1 MRINFRRVFYI
12 TGLICLALCYS
23 LLWLRMITSKA
34 ERTGSDFIALYAAGR
49 VARLDGMS
57 KVYDPLLQ
65 QAVEQE
71 QVGFELVPGQV
82 LLYNHVPYLVPIL
95 WLIAGKS
102 YLFSFIAWSAL
113 LVLIYGIGAWVLI
126 RIVHPGHPYNWL
138 YAAAILTFFPLF
150 ISLMNGQDTA
160 FVFLGLCLW
169 LAGLL
174 SSDDCMAGLGLSL
187 TTVRPQLAVLLAV
200 AFLFRRRKVLVWF
213 CVGAGI
219 LGLASLAAVGLQGMR
234 GFFIQIL
241 VSASGEWYGLKEALM
256 VNLVGLLW
264 RIAPG
269 LGGVIIHGIG
279 WAFYG
284 FVLVGLC
291 VLWARSREIGEK
303 QIVIALTLALF
314 ASPHLHY
321 HDLTFLLVILI
332 AATSLIARGGFI
344 QPRDTAMGPLS
355 ISIILLLG
363 SLVPVLK
370 YNLPYVVMVIIVL
383 IVWYPEKFNLF
394 WKRKVEIIS

>member
-1 MRINFRRVFYI
+1 MRINSRRIFY
-12 TGLICLALCYS
+12 TAGLISLVLCS
-23 LLWLRMITSKA
+23 SILWLRMITSKA

-71 QVGFELVPGQV
+71 QVGFELAPGQV
-82 LLYNHVPYLVPIL
+82 LLYNHVPYLVPVL

-102 YLFSFIAWSAL
+102 YLTSFIIWSAL
-113 LVLIYGIGAWVLI
+113 LVLIYGIGTWILT
-126 RIVHPGHPYNWL
+126 RMVHPGHPYDWL
-138 YAAAILTFFPLF
+138 SAAAILTFYPLF

-169 LAGLL
+169 LVGLL
-174 SSDDCMAGLGLSL
+174 TGDDRMAGLGLSL
-187 TTVRPQLAVLLAV
+187 TTVRPQLALLLAV
-200 AFLFRRRKVLVWF
+200 AFLFRRRKVLAWF
-213 CVGAGI
+213 CVGVGI
-219 LGLASLAAVGLQGMR
+219 LGLVSLAAVGLQGMH
-234 GFFIQIL
+234 GFFVQIL
-241 VSASGEWYGLKEALM
+241 VSASGEWYGLKENLM

-269 LGGVIIHGIG
+269 LGGQIIHGLG

-284 FVLVGLC
+284 LVMVGIC

-303 QIVIALTLALF
+303 QIVLALTLALF

-321 HDLTFLLVILI
+321 HDLTFLLI
-332 AATSLIARGGFI
+332 ALLAGAFLLARGGLI

-355 ISIILLLG
+355 ISILLLLG
-363 SLVPVLK
+363 SLVPALK
-370 YNLPYVVMVIIVL
+370 YNLAYVLMVLIVL
-383 IVWYPEKFNLF
+383 IVWHPEKFKIL

>member
-1 MRINFRRVFYI
+1 MRINIRRVFYI
-12 TGLICLALCYS
+12 TGLISLALCCS

-82 LLYNHVPYLVPIL
+82 LLYNHVPYLVPVL

-102 YLFSFIAWSAL
+102 YLVSFIVWSAL
-113 LVLIYGIGAWVLI
+113 LVLFYGIGAWILI

-138 YAAAILTFFPLF
+138 CAAAILTFYPLF
-150 ISLMNGQDTA
+150 ISLMDGQDTA

-174 SSDDCMAGLGLSL
+174 SGDDCMAGLGLSL

-200 AFLFRRRKVLVWF
+200 PFLFRRRKVAWF
-213 CVGAGI
+213 CVGVGI
-219 LGLASLAAVGLQGMR
+219 LGLVSLAAVGLQGMR

-264 RIAPG
+264 RIAPA
-269 LGGVIIHGIG
+269 LGGEIIHGIG
-279 WAFYG
+279 WTFYG

-303 QIVIALTLALF
+303 QIVFALTLALF

-321 HDLTFLLVILI
+321 HDLTFLLVALI
-332 AATSLIARGGFI
+332 AGTSVIAKRGFI

-355 ISIILLLG
+355 ISVILLLG
-363 SLVPVLK
+363 SLVPTLK
-370 YNLPYVVMVIIVL
+370 YNIPYVLMVLIVL
-383 IVWYPEKFNLF
+383 IAWYPEKFNIL